1 MKLYKAFLH
10 FLITLISMFAFLMGW
25 ATLAHSLKPT
35 QPTTQ
40 QQQQALAPL
49 PPLPP
54 VGVASN
60 SSSSGGLQ
68 FFSPSSSQPRAR
80 SMFVTRGS

>member
-1 MKLYKAFLH
+1 MKLYKGFLH
-10 FLITLISMFAFLMGW
+10 FLITLVSAFAFLTGW

-35 QPTTQ
+35 QPVKQ
-40 QQQQALAPL
+40 EELAQL
-49 PPLPP
+49 EPLPP
-54 VGVASN
+54 VGMVSA

-68 FFSPSSSQPRAR
+68 IFSPAPRVRSR